1 MSDNFLT
8 IAQLLSSS
16 ANSTPFRSLIKT
28 FFIFHLLSNIDLD
41 ETKGTL
47 TTHAWLKMQWT
58 DTKLKWDNSSY
69 GGISVIRV
77 SADEVRLTAQ
87 ITRSINQNLIALLPL
102 PPTRSG
108 SPIWQFTTALSRTSS
123 TTSPKQISSFTMG
136 ARFCGWVYQLE
147 KISFYIKST
156 AHESRSN
163 LLIWHMNEMMWKSS
177 QVPTAKFETY
187 CPMNLKFW
195 PYDTQHCNIKVNKT
209 ALITSLIGLIMQS
222 LMSLH
227 FRLDRGRTRDMR
239 SIYSTMSSAL
249 M

>member
-87 ITRSINQNLIALLPL
+87 ITRSINQNLIALLSL
-102 PPTRSG
+102 PSNQ
-108 SPIWQFTTALSRTSS
+108 IWQPDLTVYNSAEPNIVDHFAKTNKLIYYGGTVLWV
-123 TTSPKQISSFTMG
+123 SF
-136 ARFCGWVYQLE
+136 QLE

-163 LLIWHMNEMMWKSS
+163 LLI
-177 QVPTAKFETY
+177 
-187 CPMNLKFW
+187 
-195 PYDTQHCNIKVNKT
+195 
-209 ALITSLIGLIMQS
+209 
-222 LMSLH
+222 
-227 FRLDRGRTRDMR
+227 
-239 SIYSTMSSAL
+239 
-249 M
+249 